1 MRSRS
6 RRTAPGAIAVAV
18 LLAVLVQ
25 AAVPPPATALE
36 DVIDIAHITAN
47 VYYQYIHYAARL
59 LEIKQKYDMIFN
71 QARQIQYQLQALKKL
86 ENPHWRDVGNLLV
99 YLNDLMREGE
109 VLAYSLDNIVELFRE
124 TFPGWQ
130 ESRDW
135 PTQYRAQMVRTLNTM
150 ERALRTA
157 NQQSRGFSPKDLG
170 VIKAQLAESRGTEQ
184 TLEILATIEAYTAE
198 ELLLVR
204 QSLAASNNIAS
215 VYYASEVNARAQAAV
230 TFNAASQRLSIASG
244 PPPERFTF
252 QPDWWPFG

>member
-1 MRSRS
+1 
-6 RRTAPGAIAVAV
+6 VAS
-18 LLAVLVQ
+18 
-25 AAVPPPATALE
+25 VPPANALE
-36 DVIDIAHITAN
+36 DVIDVAHITAN

-59 LEIKQKYDMIFN
+59 LEIKQKYDQIAN

-109 VLAYSLDNIVELFRE
+109 VLAYSLDNIVDLFRR

-135 PTQYRAQMVRTLNTM
+135 PTQYRDQMVRTLNTM
-150 ERALRTA
+150 ERALRTV

-170 VIKAQLAESRGTEQ
+170 VIKAQLADIDGHQ
-184 TLEILATIEAYTAE
+184 ATLELLATINVYTAE

-215 VYYASEVNARAQAAV
+215 VYYASEVNAKAQAAT
-230 TFNAASQRLSIASG
+230 TFTAAGRRLAVDLG
-244 PPPERFTF
+244 PAPARFTF
-252 QPDWWPFG
+252 RPDWWPFG